1 MPQQLVLIEPE
12 SEAPRG
18 PVGEGGMA
26 AHDWHLDA
34 QTREMGLRGIAEAR
48 RILAEVSRRAGERS
62 AA

>member
-12 SEAPRG
+12 SETPRG

-26 AHDWHLDA
+26 GDDWHLDS
-34 QTREMGLRGIAEAR
+34 QTREVGLRGIAEAR
-48 RILAEVSRRAGERS
+48 RILVEASRRAAERS